1 VALKVYKE
9 LDRILKE
16 VRIEL
21 SVDKVLNLS
30 KTITTI
36 EIRLPKNKKT
46 VRKTMIMR
54 RHKKIAKLFDENFW
68 GTH

>member
-1 VALKVYKE
+1 MFVSVSVALKVYKE

-30 KTITTI
+30 K
-36 EIRLPKNKKT
+36 LLQP
-46 VRKTMIMR
+46 
-54 RHKKIAKLFDENFW
+54 
-68 GTH
+68 

>member
-1 VALKVYKE
+1 MKKAQI
-9 LDRILKE
+9 D
-16 VRIEL
+16 L

-46 VRKTMIMR
+46 VRKTMIMH
-54 RHKKIAKLFDENFW
+54 RHKKIAKLFDEKFW
-68 GTH
+68 VTR